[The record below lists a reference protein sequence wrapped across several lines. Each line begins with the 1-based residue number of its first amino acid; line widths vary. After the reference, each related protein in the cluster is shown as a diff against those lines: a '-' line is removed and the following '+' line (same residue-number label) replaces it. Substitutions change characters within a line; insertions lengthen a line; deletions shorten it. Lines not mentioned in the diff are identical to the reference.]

1 MAEKERRYEEEDDQ
15 DEVRSSGGCSSV
27 EAEFD

>member
-1 MAEKERRYEEEDDQ
+1 MADKKQEHDADGE

-27 EAEFD
+27 EADFE